1 MNNSNDGSAFFFA
14 GLILFALSP
23 LIFIT
28 GFAAG
33 QAKEREQNTV
43 VMSQV
48 LAKGCIKS
56 PQNCK
61 TYQEFYTAVENFKDE

>member
-1 MNNSNDGSAFFFA
+1 MSNSNDSAGFFFV

-23 LIFIT
+23 VIFFI

-33 QAKEREQNTV
+33 QAKVREKHQV

-61 TYQEFYTAVENFKDE
+61 TYQDFYTGVENFKE